1 MYDKVFIIVW
11 TLVLSVVLVI
21 FGLERFGISAE
32 YTIRSRSLINFS
44 TPPLATFGNESAML
58 ESSKQGRIADVGFPM
73 MTLELINPVPFTKVF
88 VKGVTERQVMHQGF
102 YARQGFEAIYGESAT
117 YGILKYIDPQGVRQK
132 LYIWLAWPDYDQSEH
147 TIIYH
152 FRTAVS
158 DEIPLNYGIPMTDP
172 TTVLRGQISN
182 IRLEIPYPNN
192 S

>member
-1 MYDKVFIIVW
+1 MYDKVFITVW

-32 YTIRSRSLINFS
+32 YTIRNRSLINFT
-44 TPPLATFGNESAML
+44 TPSLSNFGKKSKIL
-58 ESSKQGRIADVGFPM
+58 ESSKQGRIADAGFPM
-73 MTLELINPVPFTKVF
+73 MTLELVNPVPFTKVV

-102 YARQGFEAIYGESAT
+102 YTRQGFEAIYGAAST
-117 YGILKYIDPQGVRQK
+117 YGILKYTDPEGERQK
-132 LYIWLAWPDYDQSEH
+132 LYVWLAWPDYDQSEH

-158 DEIPLNYGIPMTDP
+158 DEIPGQYDLPMTDP
-172 TTVLRGQISN
+172 TIVLRGQISN
-182 IRLEIPYPNN
+182 IRLEIPYPSN

>member
-1 MYDKVFIIVW
+1 MYDKVFITVW

-32 YTIRSRSLINFS
+32 YTLRNRSLINFS
-44 TPPLATFGNESAML
+44 TPPLVTFGSESAML
-58 ESSKQGRIADVGFPM
+58 ESSKQGRIVDAGFPM

-158 DEIPLNYGIPMTDP
+158 DEIPIKYGIPMTDP

-182 IRLEIPYPNN
+182 IRLEIPYPSN

>member
-1 MYDKVFIIVW
+1 MYDKVFITVW

-21 FGLERFGISAE
+21 FGLERLGISAE
-32 YTIRSRSLINFS
+32 YTIRNRSLINFS

-58 ESSKQGRIADVGFPM
+58 ESSKKGRIADAGFPM
-73 MTLELINPVPFTKVF
+73 MTLELINPVPFTKV
-88 VKGVTERQVMHQGF
+88 VVNGVAERQVMHQGF
-102 YARQGFEAIYGESAT
+102 YSRQGFDAVYGEPVT

-132 LYIWLAWPDYDQSEH
+132 LYIWLSWHDYDQSEH

-158 DEIPLNYGIPMTDP
+158 DEIPIKYGIPMTDP
-172 TTVLRGQISN
+172 TTVIRGQISN
-182 IRLEIPYPNN
+182 IRLEIPYPSN

>member
-1 MYDKVFIIVW
+1 MYDKVFITVW

-32 YTIRSRSLINFS
+32 YTIRNRSLINFS

-58 ESSKQGRIADVGFPM
+58 ESSKQGRIADAGFPM
-73 MTLELINPVPFTKVF
+73 MVLELINPVPFTKV
-88 VKGVTERQVMHQGF
+88 VVNGVAERQVMHQGF
-102 YARQGFEAIYGESAT
+102 YSRQGFEAIYGEPVT
-117 YGILKYIDPQGVRQK
+117 YGILKYIDPEGVRQK

-158 DEIPLNYGIPMTDP
+158 EEIPIKYGIPRADP
-172 TTVLRGQISN
+172 TAVLSGQISN
-182 IRLEIPYPNN
+182 IRLEIPYPSN

>member
-1 MYDKVFIIVW
+1 MYDKVFLTVW

-32 YTIRSRSLINFS
+32 YTIRNRSLISFT

-58 ESSKQGRIADVGFPM
+58 ESSKQGRIADAGFPM
-73 MTLELINPVPFTKVF
+73 MTLELINPVPFTKVV
-88 VKGVTERQVMHQGF
+88 VKGVTERQVMHQGL
-102 YARQGFEAIYGESAT
+102 YSGQGFEAVYGVGST
-117 YGILKYIDPQGVRQK
+117 YGILKYTDPEGVRQK
-132 LYIWLAWPDYDQSEH
+132 SYVWLAWPDYDQSEH

-158 DEIPLNYGIPMTDP
+158 DEIPSQYGLPMTDP
-172 TTVLRGQISN
+172 ATVLRGQISN
-182 IRLEIPYPNN
+182 IRLEIPYPSN